1 MVTVAHLVKKAV
13 QQNQFLLEAMSRDL
27 VSFGN
32 LAASLKEDVEK
43 ELGKTVKDS
52 AIVMALRRYADEIG
66 DFSKQT
72 ESQKM
77 HGEIIMRT
85 NVMDVNVVK
94 SPSFS
99 VRIKDLYNGV
109 DVEHG
114 DIFNIILGNNEASI
128 ITNEKYKD
136 KLDRFLK
143 GERIISR
150 QFELVAVTIRFAGKD
165 FLTTPG
171 VIFSAVRRLAWEHIN
186 ILEIVSTM
194 TELTFI
200 VHKKDSN
207 RAYNLLQELVE

>member
-1 MVTVAHLVKKAV
+1 MVTIAHLVKKAV
-13 QQNQFLLEAMSRDL
+13 QENQFLLEAMSRDL

-32 LAASLKEDVEK
+32 LASTLKADIEK

-52 AIVMALRRYADEIG
+52 AIVMALRRYADELG
-66 DFSKQT
+66 RFSQKT
-72 ESQKM
+72 ESQKL
-77 HGEIIMRT
+77 HGELIMRT
-85 NVMDVNVVK
+85 NVMDLNVVK

-99 VRIKDLYNGV
+99 ARIKDLYNVV

-136 KLDRFLK
+136 KLDKFLK
-143 GERIISR
+143 GEKIISR
-150 QFELVAVTIRFAGKD
+150 QFELVAVTIRFTGKD

-186 ILEIVSTM
+186 VYEIVSTM

>member
-77 HGEIIMRT
+77 HCEIIMRT

-143 GERIISR
+143 GERIISK
-150 QFELVAVTIRFAGKD
+150 IG
-165 FLTTPG
+165 
-171 VIFSAVRRLAWEHIN
+171 
-186 ILEIVSTM
+186 
-194 TELTFI
+194 
-200 VHKKDSN
+200 
-207 RAYNLLQELVE
+207 RASCRER